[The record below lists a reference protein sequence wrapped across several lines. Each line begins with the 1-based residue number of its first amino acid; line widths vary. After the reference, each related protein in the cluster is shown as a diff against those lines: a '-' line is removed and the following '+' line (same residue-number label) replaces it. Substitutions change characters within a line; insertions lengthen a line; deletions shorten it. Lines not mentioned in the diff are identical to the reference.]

1 MYRLE
6 LWFRK
11 KDEAVAKELLGT
23 RRALPPRARRSTL
36 STVAFALPSPPPPHP
51 PDPPPCARRTDERTA
66 RQGEH
71 PVQMGV
77 PAALSARDRWR
88 VRRWRPLAMLV
99 ALNERIY

>member
-23 RRALPPRARRSTL
+23 RRAPATVCRSTL
-36 STVAFALPSPPPPHP
+36 STVALALPAPPLP
-51 PDPPPCARRTDERTA
+51 PDPSPGARRTDERTA
-66 RQGEH
+66 RQGERS
-71 PVQMGV
+71 VQMGV
-77 PAALSARDRWR
+77 PAALSARTGGGSGAGE
-88 VRRWRPLAMLV
+88 LAMFV